1 MHHGESSGNR
11 HSGNL
16 GEEINDE
23 HRMLRQKLSAVA
35 ELCPHA
41 LSRSD
46 CTRCPDHSHKH
57 CRRAVFDLSEDL
69 MSYMVSH
76 FRNEERMMRETGLF
90 QRARESCERHMQD
103 HGDMSEAALQ
113 LVTHLDECKL
123 STQIAGLTEILERWM
138 SKHIAQHDRPMLD
151 MLDES

>member
-1 MHHGESSGNR
+1 MHHAKLPGNG

-16 GEEINDE
+16 GAEINEE

-35 ELCPHA
+35 ELCPQA
-41 LSRSD
+41 MAGQD
-46 CTRCPDHSHKH
+46 CKSCSVHVPKH
-57 CRRAVFDLSEDL
+57 CCRVVSDLSEDL

-123 STQIAGLTEILERWM
+123 STQLAGLTSFLERWM
-138 SKHIAQHDRPMLD
+138 SDHITQHDRPMLD

>member
-1 MHHGESSGNR
+1 MQHGEFSGSR
-11 HSGNL
+11 PSGNL
-16 GEEINDE
+16 REEINDE

-35 ELCPHA
+35 NLCPHT
-41 LSRSD
+41 LSGSN
-46 CTRCPDHSHKH
+46 CTGCPDHSSKH
-57 CRRAVFDLSEDL
+57 CCRIVSDLSEDL
-69 MSYMVSH
+69 ISYMVSH

-90 QRARESCERHMQD
+90 QRARETCERHMQD

-123 STQIAGLTEILERWM
+123 ATQITGLTDFLERWM
-138 SKHIAQHDRPMLD
+138 SDHIVQHDRPMLD